1 MSAEPASDISIKPVN
16 SEGDLFSALAIRE
29 IVFIEEQSVP
39 ESLERDSDD
48 AQAFHVL
55 AMEKGH
61 AIGTGRLVTMDKAP
75 EGEDGTWGRVG
86 RMAVLQSHRKGGT
99 GTRLLNALEDEAK
112 RRNFVGIMLHAQVSA
127 MEFYKR
133 HGYVANG
140 AIFEEAG
147 MPHLEMKK
155 KLA

>member
-1 MSAEPASDISIKPVN
+1 MSAETTSETTIKPVS

-39 ESLERDSDD
+39 ESLERDADD

-75 EGEDGTWGRVG
+75 DGEAGTWGRVG
-86 RMAVLQSHRKGGT
+86 RMAVLQAHRKGGI
-99 GTRLLNALEDEAK
+99 GSRLLGALEAEAK
-112 RRNFVGIMLHAQVSA
+112 RRSFTGILLHAQVSA

-133 HGYVANG
+133 HGYSAHG

-155 KLA
+155 KL